1 MQWTVDSILDVLIRQ
16 KASDVIF
23 VAGAPPVIW
32 LAGRM
37 QHLGTDRLNHEDIAS
52 CFLPLLSE
60 AQRQKV
66 SSVGDVDFSFGK
78 PGVGRLRVNVHRQRG
93 TLSVA
98 CRFIPHEVPSFDT
111 LKLPLRVRD
120 LADLPHGLV
129 LVTGGAATGK
139 STTLAALIDHINH
152 NYAYHVIT
160 LEDPVEFTFS
170 HGKSIIE
177 QREIGQDCETFGS
190 ALRHIVRQRPD
201 VILVGEMRDLET
213 ISAAMTAAE
222 IGHLVLASL
231 HTSNSTETINRIID
245 VFPATQ
251 QTQVRVQLAGILQGV
266 VCQMLFRDECD
277 GGLIPAVEIMIPNP
291 AIRRAIRDSEMHL
304 VAGMVET
311 GKAAGMQTLDAAIAE
326 LIAAGKV
333 GLADGLAKASNPEK
347 LARLVA

>member
-1 MQWTVDSILDVLIRQ
+1 MVIKRG
-16 KASDVIF
+16 ASDMIF

-32 LAGRM
+32 VLGRM
-37 QHLGTDRLNHEDIAS
+37 QPVGSDRLNHDSIAN
-52 CFLPLLSE
+52 CFLPLLS
-60 AQRQKV
+60 ADQRERLD
-66 SSVGDVDFSFGK
+66 SVGDVDLSFGK
-78 PGVGRLRVNVHRQRG
+78 AGVGRLRVNVHRQRG

-98 CRFIPHEVPSFDT
+98 CRFIPQEVPSFDT

-129 LVTGGAATGK
+129 LITGGAATGK
-139 STTLAALIDHINH
+139 TTTLAALVNHINH

-160 LEDPVEFTFS
+160 LEDPVEFSFA

-177 QREIGQDCETFGS
+177 QREVGQDCESFAS

-213 ISAAMTAAE
+213 ISAALTAAE

-231 HTSNSTETINRIID
+231 HTSNATETVNRIID
-245 VFPATQ
+245 IFPANQ
-251 QTQVRVQLAGILQGV
+251 QLQVRVQLSSILQGV
-266 VCQMLFRDECD
+266 VCQTLFRDECD

-291 AIRRAIRDSEMHL
+291 AIRRAIRDSETHL
-304 VAGMVET
+304 IIGMIEM
-311 GKAAGMQTLDAAIAE
+311 GKAAGMQTIDSAIAE
-326 LIAAGKV
+326 LISAGKV
-333 GLADGLAKASNPEK
+333 SLADGLAKAANPEK

>member
-1 MQWTVDSILDVLIRQ
+1 M
-16 KASDVIF
+16 IF
-23 VAGAPPVIW
+23 VAGAPPVLWIV
-32 LAGRM
+32 GRM
-37 QHLGTDRLNHEDIAS
+37 QPVGTDRLAHDDIAR

-60 AQRQKV
+60 GHSHKLE
-66 SSVGDVDFSFGK
+66 SLGDTDFSFGK
-78 PGVGRLRVNVHRQRG
+78 PGFGRLRVNVHRQRG

-139 STTLAALIDHINH
+139 STTLAALVDHINH

-160 LEDPVEFTFS
+160 LEDPVEFTFA

-177 QREIGQDCETFGS
+177 QREIGEDCHSFAS

-213 ISAAMTAAE
+213 ISAALTAAE

-231 HTSNSTETINRIID
+231 HTSNTTETINRIID
-245 VFPATQ
+245 IFPAAQ
-251 QTQVRVQLAGILQGV
+251 QMQIRVELAGILQGV
-266 VCQMLFRDECD
+266 VCQSLFRDECD

-291 AIRRAIRDSEMHL
+291 AIRRAIRDNETHL
-304 VAGMVET
+304 ITGMIET
-311 GKAAGMQTLDAAIAE
+311 GKAAGMQTIDAAIAE
-326 LIAAGKV
+326 LISAGKV
-333 GLADGLAKASNPEK
+333 TLADGLAKAANPEK